1 VSLPTDVS
9 GMLYK
14 ELSETIASLGY
25 EIIKELKAAG
35 FVLT

>member
-1 VSLPTDVS
+1 V
-9 GMLYK
+9 LYK
-14 ELSETIASLGY
+14 ELSGTVASLGY